1 MFSTKKD
8 LYKYLLVMGISTMV
22 VFSLYSINTSADKI
36 NHGIPKEYYQN
47 KQLGYVFHWLRD
59 RSIKSTYF
67 LLFGNFRG
75 ATVSYSLTKP
85 KLNFK
90 YRDNIYAN
98 YALPKEKNDKVKYEL
113 NGFLMKKIKSNQYQ
127 IKLAVKN
134 NHLLPQKSG
143 KTYIFTKVRVSPAKQ
158 YANKYSEPIF
168 VNYYANLLSD
178 NVNKQYQ
185 KALSGGK
192 QVTDPKTDPVLQQR
206 IKAASQVYAQRSAN
220 SLADLFNT
228 GFYKK

>member
-1 MFSTKKD
+1 
-8 LYKYLLVMGISTMV
+8 MGISTMV

-67 LLFGNFRG
+67 LLLGNFKQT
-75 ATVSYSLTKP
+75 TVSYGLTNP
-85 KLNFK
+85 KSNFK

-134 NHLLPQKSG
+134 NHLLPQKNG
-143 KTYIFTKVRVSPAKQ
+143 KIYIFTKVRASPAKQ

-168 VNYYANLLSD
+168 VNYYANLLGD

-185 KALSGGK
+185 KAISEGK
-192 QVTDPKTDPVLQQR
+192 QVTNPKADLVLQQR
-206 IKAASQVYAQRSAN
+206 IKTASQVYAQRSAN
-220 SLADLFNT
+220 NLADLFNT
-228 GFYKK
+228 GSYKE

>member
-75 ATVSYSLTKP
+75 TTVSYSLTKP

-98 YALPKEKNDKVKYEL
+98 YALPKEKNDKKL
-113 NGFLMKKIKSNQYQ
+113 SKIS
-127 IKLAVKN
+127 
-134 NHLLPQKSG
+134 
-143 KTYIFTKVRVSPAKQ
+143 
-158 YANKYSEPIF
+158 
-168 VNYYANLLSD
+168 
-178 NVNKQYQ
+178 
-185 KALSGGK
+185 
-192 QVTDPKTDPVLQQR
+192 
-206 IKAASQVYAQRSAN
+206 
-220 SLADLFNT
+220 
-228 GFYKK
+228 